1 MTDKIYKIRRFDEST
16 GQIVISVEGYHSLIA
31 IDLSLDENNNVPTGE
46 DLHRYINGFVPY
58 SWIERTEKLKNPIA
72 NAQSIKDL
80 LEPFPEDDVTKNN
93 EAQPPVP
100 NEDCGDCTPT
110 QSNDS
115 IEPILDPSSF

>member
-1 MTDKIYKIRRFDEST
+1 MTDKIYKIRRFHEDMA
-16 GQIVISVEGYHSLIA
+16 QIVISVEGYHSLIA

-58 SWIERTEKLKNPIA
+58 SWIERTEKLKNGIA
-72 NAQSIKDL
+72 NKQSILDL
-80 LEPFPEDDVTKNN
+80 LEPFPEDN
-93 EAQPPVP
+93 
-100 NEDCGDCTPT
+100 NEDCVDCTPT

>member
-16 GQIVISVEGYHSLIA
+16 GQIIISVEGYHSLIA

-58 SWIERTEKLKNPIA
+58 SWIERSEKLKNGIT
-72 NAQSIKDL
+72 NKQSILDL
-80 LEPFPEDDVTKNN
+80 LEPLPENDVAINN
-93 EAQPPVP
+93 T
-100 NEDCGDCTPT
+100 EDCVDCTPT